1 MPAIHA
7 FINGTP
13 ARHHSPHHVS
23 QDHSLTMKT
32 IAAAF
37 FLAAAVA
44 GFGQTASQSSQPPV
58 TVRVATEVEELARGY
73 AAAFSSITRTPVYLI
88 HSRDDITTVLVSV
101 KSMKASAGVL
111 IVEVEKGLTYIIN
124 PRDVVMITD
133 APPRKD
139 T

>member
-1 MPAIHA
+1 MPAMHA
-7 FINGTP
+7 FIKRTP
-13 ARHHSPHHVS
+13 ARHHPSHHVS
-23 QDHSLTMKT
+23 QDHSYSMKT

-37 FLAAAVA
+37 LLAAAAA

-58 TVRVATEVEELARGY
+58 TVRIATEVEELARGY

-88 HSRDDITTVLVSV
+88 HSRDDTTTVLISV
-101 KSMKASAGVL
+101 KSIKASAGVL
-111 IVEVEKGLTYIIN
+111 IVEVERGLTYIIN